1 MIRFLDKSARGT
13 RTLTVAAGRVGE
25 VQAEH
30 PERTTVR
37 NVGAWDVG
45 FREWPSVGA
54 ARTAVRMACSGVN
67 PDGLR
72 MMRPE
77 DRS

>member
-1 MIRFLDKSARGT
+1 MIRFLDKRANGT
-13 RTLTVAAGRVGE
+13 RTLTVPAGRTGE
-25 VQAEH
+25 VIAEH

-45 FREWPSVGA
+45 YREWQSAGA
-54 ARTAVRMACSGVN
+54 ARTAVRMARSGVN
-67 PDGLR
+67 PANLR